1 MVFLTK
7 NAILR
12 HSGYG
17 MVTWTKHFH
26 TYPYDLQEK
35 KMHK

>member
-12 HSGYG
+12 HSG
-17 MVTWTKHFH
+17 
-26 TYPYDLQEK
+26 
-35 KMHK
+35 